1 MKRRKV
7 HEVNGHKFCARF
19 FRQPTFCA
27 HCKEF
32 MWGLGKQGYEC
43 ISTYSSQAL
52 APPFPPPA
60 FSFLPALPPA
70 TPARAHVFVLLV
82 FVFVC
87 VCVCVCVCVYL
98 CFLIIFTR
106 HFLHRLQVDPAQKV
120 PREGS
125 LCLPWRRESDG
136 KYTQEQRGTGASA
149 VLARAQAWE
158 PQQRTRTH
166 THMHTCTLTHARGL
180 FPCTPSLY
188 SFLPPPPTH
197 TRTHAHSNCSSAST
211 STSHIASSPRH
222 TSHPPSVTTVARFF
236 GESITKACSVNVGCT
251 FCCLLKLCFP
261 FVAPLPPS
269 FLPCPALLPCPSWHE
284 SKPAQSLLP
293 TLCLPACNAA
303 CKTNVHRRC
312 AAHCPNLCGLDQSK
326 FASEL
331 AKLGFTAEQ
340 LSGKKKSS

>member
-1 MKRRKV
+1 MTLHKKCHEKVLSACPGAEKATESTRKNNEVRAQVLCWRVRKR
-7 HEVNGHKFCARF
+7 
-19 FRQPTFCA
+19 
-27 HCKEF
+27 
-32 MWGLGKQGYEC
+32 
-43 ISTYSSQAL
+43 
-52 APPFPPPA
+52 
-60 FSFLPALPPA
+60 
-70 TPARAHVFVLLV
+70 
-82 FVFVC
+82 
-87 VCVCVCVCVYL
+87 
-98 CFLIIFTR
+98 
-106 HFLHRLQVDPAQKV
+106 
-120 PREGS
+120 GS
-125 LCLPWRRESDG
+125 LSN
-136 KYTQEQRGTGASA
+136 AHA
-149 VLARAQAWE
+149 
-158 PQQRTRTH
+158 RTH
-166 THMHTCTLTHARGL
+166 TCTRAHSRTQEVSFHAPPPFTH
-180 FPCTPSLY
+180 FFS
-188 SFLPPPPTH
+188 PPPTH